1 MFIWLGIGA
10 LAWAR
15 TALPRGLRR
24 RALEP
29 PCPAALRLP
38 VEGAQERKKYCSG
51 SNNSVPPGEGW
62 GLSSHGVPAHQR
74 QSRGGWGEGGD
85 LGLRMPSSG
94 RHVEINQVA
103 HVRKL
108 TRWNPV
114 ADAILARKYA
124 PWECEWGGIF
134 PGYGCD
140 PNQETCPLGV
150 AVGMGAS

>member
-1 MFIWLGIGA
+1 MAGVPRP
-10 LAWAR
+10 AR
-15 TALPRGLRR
+15 RENSH
-24 RALEP
+24 EP
-29 PCPAALRLP
+29 GGGPPA
-38 VEGAQERKKYCSG
+38 E
-51 SNNSVPPGEGW
+51 VPP
-62 GLSSHGVPAHQR
+62 PI
-74 QSRGGWGEGGD
+74 RGKGPPVG
-85 LGLRMPSSG
+85 
-94 RHVEINQVA
+94 NQVA

-150 AVGMGAS
+150 AVGVGAS